1 MRPPDLQSPTGRFSI
16 GAPVLALPTVL
27 GDVDVSVGVIG
38 MMIAIVVLVAVLL
51 VLIAIAVTGEHAFNV
66 RSRHHP

>member
-27 GDVDVSVGVIG
+27 GDVDDAV
-38 MMIAIVVLVAVLL
+38 MIAIVVLVAVLL
-51 VLIAIAVTGEHAFNV
+51 VLIAIAVTGEHAFNA